1 MKNNNYICHMP
12 YLRNI
17 IAYDHDFW
25 YTCKMMISPGVFF
38 IFFYISFFW
47 AVRRGGEGKRAKNG
61 LR

>member
-25 YTCKMMISPGVFF
+25 YTCKMISPGVFF